1 MTSLKADIAA
11 VDAATEAL
19 LATSSRLSDADIGG
33 PSLCEG
39 WTRGHVL
46 AHLSRNAEAVGRLV
60 DWALTG
66 DRQEMYP
73 GGTEVRDAD
82 IEAGSDRG
90 AAAQLADLTAT
101 AADLERQ
108 LPRLVDGVAVAE
120 VEGRGGFIVP
130 SEGLPFMRLREVV
143 FHHVDLDAGYG
154 FADVDGD
161 LLVRL
166 IDDAVS
172 RLRLSRRAPSVTLRT
187 DEGDTWT
194 VGEGETEVT
203 GSRAGVLLWL
213 ARRVGDGVT
222 RQCRPASRPPAGCLT
237 LSRRWHACARLSS
250 TARRPAARWPRPRGP
265 SAP

>member
-11 VDAATEAL
+11 VDAATEVL
-19 LATSSRLSDADIGG
+19 LATASRLSDADIGG
-33 PSLCEG
+33 ASLCEG

-46 AHLSRNAEAVGRLV
+46 AHISRNAEAVGRLV
-60 DWALTG
+60 DWAVTG
-66 DRQEMYP
+66 ERQEMYP
-73 GGTEVRDAD
+73 GGTDVRDAD
-82 IEAGSDRG
+82 IEAGSGRG

-108 LPRLVDGVAVAE
+108 LPRLVDGLAVPE

-187 DEGDTWT
+187 DQGDTWT
-194 VGEGETEVT
+194 VGEGDTEVT

-222 RQCRPASRPPAGCLT
+222 SSAGPLPE
-237 LSRRWHACARLSS
+237 L
-250 TARRPAARWPRPRGP
+250 PRG
-265 SAP
+265 A